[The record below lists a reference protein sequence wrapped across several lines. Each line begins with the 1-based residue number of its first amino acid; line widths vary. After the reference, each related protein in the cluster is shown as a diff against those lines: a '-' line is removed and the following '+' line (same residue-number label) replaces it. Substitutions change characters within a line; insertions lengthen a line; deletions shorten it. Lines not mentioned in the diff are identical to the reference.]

1 MPALRV
7 AEFRGAVRCRRPAH
21 GPIGLELSG
30 RTADAPGEELTL
42 AFIATAPADLP
53 ETIEDA
59 VVERS
64 GEGEFRVHSA
74 TRTWVVAAR
83 AVHAHRDV
91 GAAFYR
97 AIPPRRAPLLRRL
110 FLRTALSIA
119 GSRAGLAVVRAL
131 RR

>member
-1 MPALRV
+1 MPAAGV
-7 AEFRGAVRCRRPAH
+7 AEFRGTVRCRRPAH
-21 GPIGLELSG
+21 APVGLELSG
-30 RTADAPGEELTL
+30 RAADAPGEELTL
-42 AFIATAPADLP
+42 AFTAVARTDLP
-53 ETIEDA
+53 EIIEDA
-59 VVERS
+59 VVEHS
-64 GEGEFRVHSA
+64 GEGEFRVRSG

-97 AIPPRRAPLLRRL
+97 AIPPRRAPFMRRL
-110 FLRTALSIA
+110 LLRTALSIA

>member
-1 MPALRV
+1 VPVARV

-30 RTADAPGEELTL
+30 RTGDASGEELTL
-42 AFIATAPADLP
+42 AFTGTAPADLP
-53 ETIEDA
+53 ETIADA
-59 VVERS
+59 LVERS
-64 GEGEFRVHSA
+64 GEAEFRVRSA
-74 TRTWVVAAR
+74 TRTWVVAAG

-91 GAAFYR
+91 GAAFYG
-97 AIPPRRAPLLRRL
+97 AIAPRPAPFLRRL
-110 FLRTALSIA
+110 LLRTALSIA